1 MADYQKMY
9 YILFNAMSQCTETM
23 LNAMQQAEELYIT
36 ADETPIAMAENPQPC
51 KKAAP

>member
-23 LNAMQQAEELYIT
+23 LSAMQQAEELYLAAEEVPLT
-36 ADETPIAMAENPQPC
+36 VAEN
-51 KKAAP
+51 KAQSQ